1 MLVPTSSAQRTRYS
15 VLLQGQFQK
24 VGAQAVLDQL
34 DPAAMRD
41 RVQSYDYDAVIIAYH
56 PDPSPSGAKQ
66 YWATSGIGPTGQNA
80 LRYSNRAVDA
90 LLDSVSSALDPATMK
105 TYASRAFQKI
115 IDEAP
120 AIWLYDY
127 VVVSGVNRRITVPP
141 LRTDEWWV
149 GVADWTIPPD
159 KRIARD
165 QIGLTPAKP

>member
-1 MLVPTSSAQRTRYS
+1 
-15 VLLQGQFQK
+15 
-24 VGAQAVLDQL
+24 
-34 DPAAMRD
+34 
-41 RVQSYDYDAVIIAYH
+41 
-56 PDPSPSGAKQ
+56 
-66 YWATSGIGPTGQNA
+66 